1 MATVPSSD
9 HVAVLAA
16 APPELPPLRVSAAL
30 LALALMP
37 FPLVVRGWGNPKLA
51 YDYLTIVFP
60 VDIAFAALLVTGA
73 RLFIERLRTRRA
85 GIGTVVWAALAVV
98 MSMAWLAHPS
108 ARGGHTVFELWAV
121 AVLADTVAETVER
134 RGGTLM
140 VAAFGGIAIVETLW
154 SGAQL
159 VSGGALG
166 LSALGEDAHPLL
178 RFSHQTQAPMG
189 SMVHPYVLAG
199 LALVGSGLLAW
210 QGLSSR
216 RPLVWFAGAAV
227 AIAPVGFTFS
237 RAGAAG
243 ALLLIGGF
251 AVAGRRLAC
260 RRVAA
265 GAAVALALG
274 VAVPAAVWSAGW
286 HLRASDTT
294 SASSAASLTTDRA
307 TLVHQ
312 SFSLLRREP
321 VTGVGPGRY
330 VPALTTADHFRLGS
344 LVKPVHNLPLLIGA
358 EGGAVALALAVLL
371 FAAVGWRALR
381 AGAVATAIYLAY
393 IPFSMLDHFPYTFP
407 QGLVI
412 TAVWLGV
419 LDALSTRPRR
429 ERARERQAVLV
440 ADR

>member
-1 MATVPSSD
+1 MATVPTSD
-9 HVAVLAA
+9 RAAPLPA
-16 APPELPPLRVSAAL
+16 APPELPPLRLSAAL
-30 LALALMP
+30 LVIALMP

-73 RLFIERLRTRRA
+73 RPFAERLRSRRA
-85 GIGTVVWAALAVV
+85 GMGTTVWAALAAV
-98 MSMAWLAHPS
+98 MSLAWLAHPS
-108 ARGGHTVFELWAV
+108 SRGFHTVFELWAV

-134 RGGTLM
+134 GAGM
-140 VAAFGGIAIVETLW
+140 FISAVFGGIAVVETLW
-154 SGAQL
+154 SAAQL
-159 VSGGALG
+159 VTGGSLG
-166 LSALGEDAHPLL
+166 LTALGEDAHPLL

-199 LALVGSGLLAW
+199 LALVGSGLLVW

-216 RPLVWFAGAAV
+216 RPAVWFAGAAV

-237 RAGAAG
+237 RAGALG
-243 ALLLIGGF
+243 ALLLVGGI
-251 AVAGRRLAC
+251 ALAGRRLAC
-260 RRVAA
+260 RRLVA
-265 GAAVALALG
+265 GAVLALALG
-274 VAVPAAVWSAGW
+274 VAVPAAVWAPGW
-286 HLRASDTT
+286 HLRAENTT
-294 SASSAASLTTDRA
+294 SASSASSLTTDRA

-312 SFSLLRREP
+312 SVSLLRREP
-321 VTGVGPGRY
+321 ITGVGPGRY
-330 VPALTTADHFRLGS
+330 VPALTTADHLRLGS

-358 EGGAVALALAVLL
+358 EGGSVALVLALLL

-393 IPFSMLDHFPYTFP
+393 IPFSMLDHFPYSFP

-419 LDALSTRPRR
+419 LDALSARR
-429 ERARERQAVLV
+429 GRAREKPVLL
-440 ADR
+440 AAER

>member
-73 RLFIERLRTRRA
+73 RPFIERLRTRRA
-85 GIGTVVWAALAVV
+85 GIGTVVWVALAVV

-251 AVAGRRLAC
+251 GVAG
-260 RRVAA
+260 
-265 GAAVALALG
+265 
-274 VAVPAAVWSAGW
+274 PAAVWSAGW

-344 LVKPVHNLPLLIGA
+344 LVKPVHNLPLLIGG

-407 QGLVI
+407 
-412 TAVWLGV
+412 
-419 LDALSTRPRR
+419 
-429 ERARERQAVLV
+429 
-440 ADR
+440 